1 MSINAEFTYLE
12 LFDNDIGICHY
23 GALSERPLENL
34 YSVGTMT
41 LVILRPLITVAII
54 FGLFGLILIA
64 VRMGFNP
71 KRVKVIKYLG
81 SLHLAVLLLASLAIL
96 LSVATILESKHGTEY
111 IMRTV
116 YRAAWF
122 EVILIGIWIN
132 IFFATVLRFPFR
144 RSKLGFFLTHCGI
157 LTILIGSLM
166 TRLEGQEG
174 TITLEEGKS
183 SSMLNLQGNA
193 LELKNISTNEILFRK
208 NVEELSLPFRL
219 SDDSNN
225 QITVTEYH
233 PHSSM
238 SHIYRKSLES
248 SPKQESNPA
257 IEFSI
262 RSSMFN
268 LDQWLVHVNEDLRS
282 PNVLRM
288 GPAKISLEKI
298 TKVDAQNLI
307 REVSGNLNKG
317 TQSKARLSISHD
329 NGISVTEY
337 VAQDILDKEIEV
349 GQGYKIKVTGI
360 YRNASVVKDKG
371 IVDQPGP
378 PNNPAI
384 VFMLTYPDGRQRMS
398 VRFQLHPEFQ
408 GIHAQSDATLV
419 EPQIQALDVAPSKMK
434 PAECRF
440 LVDEDGE
447 FYYHITS
454 SKVTQAGI
462 LKLNKMVPMGWNDAV
477 LVAKQLLPDAAVQR
491 LVMPAKLAAN
501 AKSSLPMTRVK
512 IETNSKPEIK
522 TLLYG
527 ESTELEINNEK
538 VQLIFGA
545 HGIELPFEVKLKDF
559 RKIDY
564 PNTSRAME
572 YESDVEVKNLFPTQD
587 GENNI
592 IATTISMN
600 NVLDHSGW
608 RFFQSSYRIEGD
620 KEYSTFQVAKDPGI
634 ETIYLGSIVMVLG
647 IGLMFWGLPGSRQS

>member
-1 MSINAEFTYLE
+1 
-12 LFDNDIGICHY
+12 
-23 GALSERPLENL
+23 
-34 YSVGTMT
+34 MT
-41 LVILRPLITVAII
+41 LVIFRPLITVSII
-54 FGLFGLILIA
+54 FGLFGLVLIA
-64 VRMGFNP
+64 VRMGFKP

-81 SLHLAVLLLASLAIL
+81 SLHLAVLLLASLTVL

-144 RSKLGFFLTHCGI
+144 RNKLGFFLTHCGI

-174 TITLEEGKS
+174 TITLEEGAS
-183 SSMLNLQGNA
+183 SSVLNLQGNA
-193 LELKNISTNEILFRK
+193 LELKDPASKQPVFRK
-208 NVEELSLPFRL
+208 NVEELTLPFKIA
-219 SDDSNN
+219 DNN
-225 QITVTEYH
+225 GGQVTITEYH

-238 SHIYRKSLES
+238 SHIYRKATEPAANQS
-248 SPKQESNPA
+248 SNPA

-268 LDQWLVHVNEDLRS
+268 LDQWLVHRNEDLRT
-282 PNVLRM
+282 PNMLQM

-298 TKVDAQNLI
+298 TRVKAQELIKKVKDNQ
-307 REVSGNLNKG
+307 NKG
-317 TQSKARLSISHD
+317 TQSAARLSVSHD
-329 NGISVTEY
+329 NGVSITEY
-337 VAQDILDKEIEV
+337 PAQDILDKEIDV
-349 GQGYKIKVTGI
+349 GKGYKIKVTGI

-408 GIHAQSDATLV
+408 GIHAQSDATLI
-419 EPQIQALDVAPSKMK
+419 EPQIQALDVAPSQMK

-440 LVDEDGE
+440 LVDENGE

-454 SKVTQAGI
+454 SKLTQAGV

-477 LVAKQLLPDAAVQR
+477 LVAKQLLPNAAIQR
-491 LVMPAKLAAN
+491 IVMPAKLAAN
-501 AKSSLPMTRVK
+501 AKSSLPMVRIR
-512 IETNSKPEIK
+512 IESNSTPGVK

-527 ESTELEINNEK
+527 ESIDYVIKDQKIQVN
-538 VQLIFGA
+538 FGA
-545 HGIELPFEVKLKDF
+545 HGVDLPFTVKLKDF

-564 PNTSRAME
+564 PNTNRAME
-572 YESDVEVKNLFPTQD
+572 YESDVEVQDLVANQD
-587 GENNI
+587 GEVDKI
-592 IATTISMN
+592 VTTISMN

-608 RFFQSSYRIEGD
+608 RFFQSSYRIEGS

-647 IGLMFWGLPGSRQS
+647 IGLMFWGLPGSRKA